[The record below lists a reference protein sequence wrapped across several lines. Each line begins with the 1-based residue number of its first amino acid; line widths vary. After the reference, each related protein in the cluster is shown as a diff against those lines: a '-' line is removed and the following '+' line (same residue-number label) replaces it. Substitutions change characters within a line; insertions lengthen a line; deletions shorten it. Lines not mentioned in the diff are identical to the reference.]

1 MHISAGNT
9 SISRQNRTKT
19 RKTDTLC
26 VFMREIPLFRGKIEP
41 KLEKAMQVSNKH
53 AQVSNK
59 HAYLDYI

>member
-41 KLEKAMQVSNKH
+41 KLEKPTHFVY
-53 AQVSNK
+53 K
-59 HAYLDYI
+59 HAYLDYLDYI